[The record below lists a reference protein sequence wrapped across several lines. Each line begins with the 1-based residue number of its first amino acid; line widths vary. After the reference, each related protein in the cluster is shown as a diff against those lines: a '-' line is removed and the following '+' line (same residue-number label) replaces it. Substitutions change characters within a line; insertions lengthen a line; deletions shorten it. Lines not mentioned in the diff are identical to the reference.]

1 MPDQNRSDQTAPARK
16 ITALVTGASAGLGAE
31 FCRQLAQC
39 CDVIIAVA
47 RRPDR
52 LRQLRAV
59 VSDRAELHT
68 VAADLTSIE
77 GVARTMEALRQ
88 LGPVDYLVNNAGFS
102 TYGHFSDVGVEG
114 QRDMVGLHIDA
125 TITLCRAAIP
135 FMRERGRGHII
146 NVSSLGAFLPGKGLA
161 VYGASKAFLNYFSL
175 ALQDELTGTGIEVQA
190 LCPGYTHTEFHIE
203 IERAGFKKDQ
213 IPPAM
218 WMEADAV
225 VAASLGALG
234 SGRVLVVPGDGNAEF
249 SRSGCQRQLALLQ

>member
-1 MPDQNRSDQTAPARK
+1 
-16 ITALVTGASAGLGAE
+16 
-31 FCRQLAQC
+31 
-39 CDVIIAVA
+39 
-47 RRPDR
+47 
-52 LRQLRAV
+52 
-59 VSDRAELHT
+59 
-68 VAADLTSIE
+68 
-77 GVARTMEALRQ
+77 
-88 LGPVDYLVNNAGFS
+88 
-102 TYGHFSDVGVEG
+102 
-114 QRDMVGLHIDA
+114 
-125 TITLCRAAIP
+125 
-135 FMRERGRGHII
+135 MRERGRGHII

-249 SRSGCQRQLALLQ
+249 ARSGCQRQLALLQ